1 MPAYARLLLV
11 QDVSPP
17 DGHHLAPRPAAVPD
31 FIDARAWIGVAAGA
45 IATAAVDVATIVAEV
60 GAATIGIG
68 AGAA

>member
-1 MPAYARLLLV
+1 MSARARFLFVVPRGFHRPAR
-11 QDVSPP
+11 
-17 DGHHLAPRPAAVPD
+17 HHAAVPK
-31 FIDARAWIGVAAGA
+31 FGDARAWIGVAAGA

>member
-1 MPAYARLLLV
+1 MPAYARLLFSQNV
-11 QDVSPP
+11 FPP
-17 DGHHLAPRPAAVPD
+17 GGHHPAPRPAAVPD
-31 FIDARAWIGVAAGA
+31 SIDGRAWIGVAAGA